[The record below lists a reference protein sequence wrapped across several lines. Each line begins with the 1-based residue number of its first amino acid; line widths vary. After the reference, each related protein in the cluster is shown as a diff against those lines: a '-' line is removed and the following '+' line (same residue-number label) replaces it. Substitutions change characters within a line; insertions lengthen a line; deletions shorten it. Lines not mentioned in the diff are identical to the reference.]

1 MSHFELMDDGTIIA
15 HCRGGTKL
23 DLEKAVRELNSLE
36 EGRIKKRERIAKL
49 EENLMKMNGV
59 INGMESYFE
68 LKLKGVIW

>member
-1 MSHFELMDDGTIIA
+1 MSYFELMDDGTIIA

-36 EGRIKKRERIAKL
+36 KGRREKMERIEEL

-59 INGMESYFE
+59 VSGMESYFE
-68 LKLKGVIW
+68 LKVKGVIW